1 MASMEATPCETVSQ
15 QTISLSVPD
24 AVAPKNWSTEVLFW
38 HLQDTDTFE
47 KAKHDLEMGLGRLLA
62 DVPILLG
69 KLARGPKDHPLD
81 IVIKINE
88 GASVAFPHEDAA
100 NVPDIPPMGELL
112 SNGLPLMDALRK
124 AVTPA
129 TSLEPVV
136 EGSAVF
142 CTKLTRL
149 KDGAALAVGFSHVLT
164 DGITASMMERI
175 WAMHTLHV
183 SRGLPFRKY
192 KLETPDEEI
201 RARLSTPAR
210 CDTEADL
217 DSFLEVVSATEAR
230 SHLHKDVA
238 SAKEAANRT
247 RAIMMG
253 HLAELGE
260 KPEARGFALWKF
272 TPEKLIALKKAASGH
287 DAEDWIST
295 LDALTA
301 LFWSRVACALGENV
315 HNHQKSRC
323 IFMISTR
330 QRLQPSVPNEY
341 IGNVFS
347 PAVAA
352 CSISTLITHEVGLKA
367 AAQSMRKA
375 SKEWTQS
382 RWEAWLSKIISL
394 PADQALSVD
403 RKTFLQKHDFS
414 FNDYS
419 RFQSNDIDWG
429 THLGRVARTR
439 YLKRALPAG
448 AFGAHVHPRLPDG
461 SLEVSLVCSDELR
474 RRLQKDPVFMRY
486 AELMCFHT

>member
-1 MASMEATPCETVSQ
+1 
-15 QTISLSVPD
+15 
-24 AVAPKNWSTEVLFW
+24 
-38 HLQDTDTFE
+38 
-47 KAKHDLEMGLGRLLA
+47 MGLERLLA
-62 DVPILLG
+62 DVPILLC
-69 KLARGPKDHPLD
+69 KLARGPKDHLLD
-81 IVIKINE
+81 IAINIDD
-88 GASVAFPHEDAA
+88 GASLTFVHGDAS

-124 AVTPA
+124 AVTAA
-129 TSLEPVV
+129 TSLEPAI
-136 EGSAVF
+136 EGGPVF
-142 CTKLTRL
+142 CTQLTRV

-164 DGITASMMERI
+164 DGITASTMERI
-175 WAMHTLHV
+175 WVMHTLDV

-201 RARLSTPAR
+201 RNRLSTPAK

-217 DSFLEVVSATEAR
+217 GSFLEVVSATEAR
-230 SHLHKDVA
+230 NHLHKDGA
-238 SAKEAANRT
+238 SAKEAANRMRSIT
-247 RAIMMG
+247 MG
-253 HLAELGE
+253 HMAELGE

-272 TPEKLIALKKAASGH
+272 TPEKLIALKEAASSH
-287 DAEDWIST
+287 DATDWIST

-301 LFWSRVACALGENV
+301 LFWSRVACAIGENV
-315 HNHQKSRC
+315 HIHQESRC

-330 QRLQPSVPNEY
+330 QRLQPSVSSEY

-352 CSISTLITHEVGLKA
+352 CSISSLTTHEGLRS

-375 SKEWTQS
+375 GREWTQS

-403 RKTFLQKHDFS
+403 RKTFLRKHDFS

-419 RFQSNDIDWG
+419 RFQSNGIDWG

-439 YLKRALPAG
+439 YLKRALSAG
-448 AFGAHVHPRLPDG
+448 AFGAHVQPRLPDG

-474 RRLQKDPVFMRY
+474 QRLQGDAVFMRY
-486 AELMCFHT
+486 AEFMCFHT